1 MSSSSTS
8 EATEA
13 ANTLDRRSSQAS
25 SNGDAASL
33 DDYIVKDGDTL
44 NKIAAMHDTT
54 PTKLAQINR
63 MSGSRFVFPGMNL
76 KLPPPEPV
84 KAPTPEP
91 TVDKDVV
98 DLTNN
103 FVRINVKHITEG
115 RGIVDGTLLLTSK
128 TVVFDPYLH
137 HPLVA
142 EASVDNYQVI
152 LPMNLVVNAVILTE
166 FVKPS
171 SGLDTEPEPSLIFYK
186 TEPAKEG
193 TNEEASDPE
202 QSGNSE
208 EKENTSENVQSTVTA
223 PEKLLYLR
231 LRLGQPLG
239 SKIGRDGVINT
250 YGEQKLL
257 PDYWFIVTLSR
268 AEIVSDFFHQISDS
282 FRMYGVLDVIAVERA
297 GLELVREG
305 RSAVEAEPGRTVN
318 RATIA
323 KLANSHMSM
332 GSVDFGQIAPMVGE
346 SELLVKEERMYLSQ
360 VMPPKLECHHWIL
373 AFSTSNQGF
382 SLQNMMR
389 RLSNFQQSPLLLV
402 LSDLENNVFGAFLS
416 GVPQIG
422 KEGNFEGTGETFLF
436 KLRPQTKAF
445 NWTGENNFFYRV
457 DNDCLIIGSSKGKFG
472 LWIDRDLNK
481 CRSQTCATFDNEPLA
496 GHSEDFTLK
505 ALECWSFDML

>member
-1 MSSSSTS
+1 
-8 EATEA
+8 
-13 ANTLDRRSSQAS
+13 
-25 SNGDAASL
+25 
-33 DDYIVKDGDTL
+33 
-44 NKIAAMHDTT
+44 
-54 PTKLAQINR
+54 
-63 MSGSRFVFPGMNL
+63 
-76 KLPPPEPV
+76 
-84 KAPTPEP
+84 
-91 TVDKDVV
+91 
-98 DLTNN
+98 
-103 FVRINVKHITEG
+103 
-115 RGIVDGTLLLTSK
+115 
-128 TVVFDPYLH
+128 
-137 HPLVA
+137 
-142 EASVDNYQVI
+142 
-152 LPMNLVVNAVILTE
+152 
-166 FVKPS
+166 
-171 SGLDTEPEPSLIFYK
+171 
-186 TEPAKEG
+186 
-193 TNEEASDPE
+193 
-202 QSGNSE
+202 
-208 EKENTSENVQSTVTA
+208 
-223 PEKLLYLR
+223 
-231 LRLGQPLG
+231 
-239 SKIGRDGVINT
+239 
-250 YGEQKLL
+250 
-257 PDYWFIVTLSR
+257 
-268 AEIVSDFFHQISDS
+268 
-282 FRMYGVLDVIAVERA
+282 MYGILDVIAIERA

-305 RSAVEAEPGRTVN
+305 RSAVEAEAGRTVN

-373 AFSTSNQGF
+373 VFSTSNQGF

-389 RLSNFQQSPLLLV
+389 KLSNFQQSPLLLV

-496 GHSEDFTLK
+496 GQIEDFTLK